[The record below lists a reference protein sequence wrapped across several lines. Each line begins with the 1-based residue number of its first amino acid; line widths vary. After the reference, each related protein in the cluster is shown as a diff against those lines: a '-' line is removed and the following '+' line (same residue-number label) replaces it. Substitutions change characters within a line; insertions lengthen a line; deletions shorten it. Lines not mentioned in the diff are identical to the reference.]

1 MLWVMKKKKS
11 LNYWTK
17 QNLENHLEN
26 QNQSK
31 SDVSAACSVSLFLC
45 LFISLSISISINC
58 RHWPN
63 PKELLIFLLLDK
75 FEDIPPVGRDSKREA
90 NRFFCVCS
98 AFGKGCTSVLD
109 FAGAS
114 STHGTEPKPAAN
126 PPLQHSSSVKA
137 DLISDRPQHIHH
149 QEFVSHAWE
158 TFLPLHQP
166 SDQNGLERIGQ
177 SLAAE

>member
-1 MLWVMKKKKS
+1 M
-11 LNYWTK
+11 
-17 QNLENHLEN
+17 
-26 QNQSK
+26 
-31 SDVSAACSVSLFLC
+31 A
-45 LFISLSISISINC
+45 
-58 RHWPN
+58 
-63 PKELLIFLLLDK
+63 KEK
-75 FEDIPPVGRDSKREA
+75 PAG
-90 NRFFCVCS
+90 FFCVYS

-109 FAGAS
+109 FAGAF
-114 STHGTEPKPAAN
+114 STHGMQPKPAAN

-166 SDQNGLERIGQ
+166 SDQNGLERIGR